1 MLWHWILS
9 ATVISYEVY
18 FRYCSLQLPLLAI
31 DEINRQLKSF
41 LTLKLRL
48 KPNPV
53 KCYFPW
59 FVNLYLLEM
68 VAVCVLSTAVDTVKE
83 QMPKMLFLFLSVQD
97 GAPFV
102 NLLFSSLLVVFFVIC
117 SFIYDNFIT
126 DCPFSQRS
134 NITIIGYL
142 ITRFLYLSVI

>member
-1 MLWHWILS
+1 
-9 ATVISYEVY
+9 
-18 FRYCSLQLPLLAI
+18 
-31 DEINRQLKSF
+31 
-41 LTLKLRL
+41 
-48 KPNPV
+48 
-53 KCYFPW
+53 
-59 FVNLYLLEM
+59 M